1 MNPLSHQDPL
11 KAKLLETF
19 LFTKDFLSKH
29 DMTYVGCGGTV
40 LGAVRHQGFI
50 PWDDDIDIYMPRSD
64 YERLL
69 TMGDEL
75 RPLGYDIISVAD
87 KGYYMPFAKISDR
100 NSTIWEFEHLPLIMG
115 VYIDIFPLDEF
126 NEPDEAITA
135 RQYRSHFYFDKYIN
149 ALSHYTLGSLFQCL
163 LRGNIHGAGLRI
175 LNLWRKR
182 NPQRYLQAF
191 LDFERT
197 YAGGSGEK
205 CVCVTQW
212 EGRIFQTQWFHD
224 VIELPFEST
233 TVAVPRD
240 YDAYLTLLYGD
251 YMTLPPEE
259 KRVSHPHYFTDLQ
272 HRYTLEQVISIK
284 KGS

>member
-87 KGYYMPFAKISDR
+87 EGYYMPFA
-100 NSTIWEFEHLPLIMG
+100 LG
-115 VYIDIFPLDEF
+115 VRASAPHHGCLHRHFP
-126 NEPDEAITA
+126 P
-135 RQYRSHFYFDKYIN
+135 RRV
-149 ALSHYTLGSLFQCL
+149 
-163 LRGNIHGAGLRI
+163 
-175 LNLWRKR
+175 
-182 NPQRYLQAF
+182 QR
-191 LDFERT
+191 T
-197 YAGGSGEK
+197 
-205 CVCVTQW
+205 
-212 EGRIFQTQWFHD
+212 
-224 VIELPFEST
+224 
-233 TVAVPRD
+233 
-240 YDAYLTLLYGD
+240 
-251 YMTLPPEE
+251 
-259 KRVSHPHYFTDLQ
+259 
-272 HRYTLEQVISIK
+272 
-284 KGS
+284 